1 MLRTWE
7 RINGIKNIRNIP
19 KKNINCLNINDIEET
34 DQVILSDY
42 FNKFSTTIAEKIESK
57 IMPTNKNYTD
67 YLTNP
72 SKKTYFLRPN
82 WRYNENMKCLG
93 LGVTQK
99 SLGPNGIPTKLLK
112 QFPKS
117 ISIPLSYLINF
128 FKNGVFPN
136 ALKLV
141 SVIPVF

>member
-1 MLRTWE
+1 
-7 RINGIKNIRNIP
+7 
-19 KKNINCLNINDIEET
+19 
-34 DQVILSDY
+34 
-42 FNKFSTTIAEKIESK
+42 
-57 IMPTNKNYTD
+57 
-67 YLTNP
+67 
-72 SKKTYFLRPN
+72 
-82 WRYNENMKCLG
+82 MKCLG

>member
-1 MLRTWE
+1 MISYIEKNSRANDCQLKQKFHKEFKKYKNNTDILTRTSRANYYQRFFQELKPNMLRTWE

-82 WRYNENMKCLG
+82 
-93 LGVTQK
+93 
-99 SLGPNGIPTKLLK
+99 
-112 QFPKS
+112 
-117 ISIPLSYLINF
+117 
-128 FKNGVFPN
+128 
-136 ALKLV
+136 
-141 SVIPVF
+141 